1 MFREKTYEKIE
12 IIRREVE
19 NVAQKKNPSY
29 SLPSLK
35 IIDFFKLKYEEL
47 EARLENK
54 TIEFKIEFYNKTSA
68 KFKNMKT
75 PLNYIDIT
83 LKLIALDE
91 YLYSSFK
98 RTGCNERL
106 HDNLETID
114 LQFDAMEDLKIN
126 HLFFSATKD
135 TAEST
140 FRRLKN
146 NKTIKEIFIT
156 DFDEEARL
164 LDIADLLNNNNVI
177 NFISMSSLI
186 DVSTEASSKF
196 YDELSNNVNI
206 NSLSLGFNRGGD
218 YSTEINI
225 LAEVIKNNKSIN
237 EVCFVQA
244 DYMCSDANIVKIIS
258 ALKENL
264 YITKFN
270 FEMFYNSDS
279 DEDDEQF
286 DIQMKKIESYCDRNI
301 NFVKQ
306 VAKFLIQKFV
316 MGEEFSLGEE
326 IKYLKHY
333 QNADKELLKDYIDK
347 EIESGKID
355 PSKIELVSNTNIQ
368 KYIAKNFLKL
378 SMVTKGTNSDELSSE
393 QVSSTDDELSFEQV
407 SSNSKKRKISDE
419 TPGPSKVRK
428 LESSSVTSQEEA
440 YLSEEVIAEIA
451 SFLGPK
457 NLWHVDTGIVPS
469 IEDSTDELNLVGMGS
484 SIDFETGDI
493 SN

>member
-19 NVAQKKNPSY
+19 NVAQKKNSSY

-35 IIDFFKLKYEEL
+35 IRDFFKLKYKEL
-47 EARLENK
+47 EAKLENK
-54 TIEFKIEFYNKTSA
+54 TIEYKIEFYNRSSA
-68 KFKNMKT
+68 ASKNMKI
-75 PLNYIDIT
+75 PLREYIDIT

-98 RTGCNERL
+98 RTGYNARL

-135 TAEST
+135 TAKST

-196 YDELSNNVNI
+196 YDELSNNINI

-264 YITKFN
+264 YITKFD
-270 FEMFYNSDS
+270 FETFYNSDS

-286 DIQMKKIESYCDRNI
+286 DIK
-301 NFVKQ
+301 
-306 VAKFLIQKFV
+306 
-316 MGEEFSLGEE
+316 
-326 IKYLKHY
+326 
-333 QNADKELLKDYIDK
+333 
-347 EIESGKID
+347 
-355 PSKIELVSNTNIQ
+355 
-368 KYIAKNFLKL
+368 
-378 SMVTKGTNSDELSSE
+378 
-393 QVSSTDDELSFEQV
+393 
-407 SSNSKKRKISDE
+407 
-419 TPGPSKVRK
+419 
-428 LESSSVTSQEEA
+428 
-440 YLSEEVIAEIA
+440 
-451 SFLGPK
+451 
-457 NLWHVDTGIVPS
+457 
-469 IEDSTDELNLVGMGS
+469 
-484 SIDFETGDI
+484 
-493 SN
+493 